1 MIVSY
6 LNVFDINK
14 VLVRIPPVEHFH
26 ELLDLFLIF
35 ERELVLLDDLT
46 IGFGT
51 VVSIDEDVFVFVWFV
66 EHLILGL
73 FEGEVNWFPLALF
86 ELVDCVMKLVL
97 NDRLLAPHVFIIIPQ
112 II

>member
-6 LNVFDINK
+6 FDVFDINE
-14 VLVRIPPVEHFH
+14 VLVRIPPIEHFH

-86 ELVDCVMKLVL
+86 ELIDCVVKLAPYH
-97 NDRLLAPHVFIIIPQ
+97 RLLVAHIFVIIPQ